1 MRGARPSPG
10 QTFRGV
16 RQVLSGRFRAQIR
29 DLARGPVYLGTF
41 ATAEEAARSYDAAAR
56 RTWGGAAACNFMAP
70 MMVDSWGRRASSL
83 EPADE

>member
-1 MRGARPSPG
+1 
-10 QTFRGV
+10 
-16 RQVLSGRFRAQIR
+16 
-29 DLARGPVYLGTF
+29 VYLGTF